1 VGRANN
7 VELGLSFQL
16 PGSKA
21 MFSQSIRRK
30 IVGIALG
37 LVVLMIGTSILSML
51 MANRVGHLLD
61 ELTNKYVPAYGDLAR
76 TNVRSLERALA
87 LRQMVIAKMQAPP
100 DDVAFAQRMQI
111 YRTKDAEITE
121 EAEAARKLI
130 VSIIEDTSTPSDNV
144 ALALIDGRIEAA
156 VTDVRQ
162 LLNDENSRL
171 IGQLEAH
178 DFPEVQ
184 RSLKRIDALRDEFNQ
199 KIDQIRADMLAQV
212 KASAATVMVDQQRAI
227 WITVVVTAIAAIL
240 GLLFAGLVG
249 AGITRPVRL
258 LLQGTREVEAGQL
271 DRPIDVVTRD
281 EIGQL
286 TAAFNRMV
294 GQLRQKEQIRRT
306 FGRYIDPRVVEG
318 LINQSAA
325 GTEGQ
330 RRVMTVM
337 FCDMKGFT
345 GLSEGMTPQGL
356 VKVMNRYLSTMSEP
370 IRAQQGIIDK
380 YIGDAIMAYWGPPFS
395 DEADEARLACLAA
408 IDMMDRI
415 GGLRKELPELLGVRT
430 IPTECDLRIGIATG
444 EALVGSIGSE
454 LMMSFTVMGDTVNL
468 ASRLESANKFYGT
481 RCLVSQTT
489 IAAAAQAVEAR
500 EIDRLVVAGQTRSQI
515 VFEIMGRRGELSAE
529 QIALRAHY
537 SEGLAAYRARHW
549 DEATSALKAALAAA
563 PGDGPCMVLLTR
575 VESFRDNPP
584 TADWDGSWRLDQK
597 NPAAGSTHVG
607 RLSNGV

>member
-1 VGRANN
+1 
-7 VELGLSFQL
+7 
-16 PGSKA
+16 

-37 LVVLMIGTSILSML
+37 LVVLMIATSILSTL

-87 LRQMVIAKMQAPP
+87 LRQMVIAKMQTPP
-100 DDVAFAQRMQI
+100 DDAAFAQRMQI
-111 YRTKDAEITE
+111 YRTKDAEVTQ

-144 ALALIDGRIEAA
+144 ALAHVDGRIEAA
-156 VTDVRQ
+156 VTDVRRF
-162 LLNDENSRL
+162 LNEENNRL
-171 IGQLEAH
+171 VSQLEAR

-184 RSLKRIDALRDEFNQ
+184 RSLKRIDVFRDEFNQ

-212 KASAATVMVDQQRAI
+212 YASAATVMVDQQRAT
-227 WITVVVTAIAAIL
+227 WITVMVTAIAAIL

-249 AGITRPVRL
+249 GGITRPVRL
-258 LLQGTREVEAGQL
+258 LLQGTRDVEAGQL
-271 DRPIDVVTRD
+271 DRSIDVVTRD

-294 GQLRQKEQIRRT
+294 GQLRQKEQMRRT
-306 FGRYIDPRVVEG
+306 FGRYIDPRVAEG

-325 GTEGQ
+325 ATEGQ
-330 RRVMTVM
+330 RQTMTVM

-345 GLSEGMTPQGL
+345 RLSEGVTPQGL

-370 IRAQQGIIDK
+370 IRARQGIIDK
-380 YIGDAIMAYWGPPFS
+380 YIGDAIMAYWGPPFA

-454 LMMSFTVMGDTVNL
+454 FMMSFTVMGDTVNL

-481 RCLVSQTT
+481 RCLVSQAT
-489 IAAAAQAVEAR
+489 IAAADQAVEAR
-500 EIDRLVVAGQTRSQI
+500 EIDRLVVAGQTRPQI
-515 VFEIMGRRGELSAE
+515 VFEIMGRGGELSAE

-537 SEGLAAYRARHW
+537 SDGLAAYRARHW

-575 VESFRDNPP
+575 VESLRDNPP
-584 TADWDGSWRLDQK
+584 PADWDGSWRLDQK
-597 NPAAGSTHVG
+597 NPATQPTEVG
-607 RLSNGV
+607 RP

>member
-1 VGRANN
+1 
-7 VELGLSFQL
+7 
-16 PGSKA
+16 

-37 LVVLMIGTSILSML
+37 LVVLMIATSILSTL

-87 LRQMVIAKMQAPP
+87 LRQMVIAKMQTPP
-100 DDVAFAQRMQI
+100 DDAAFAQRMQI
-111 YRTKDAEITE
+111 YRTKDAEVTQ

-144 ALALIDGRIEAA
+144 ALAHVDGRIEAA
-156 VTDVRQ
+156 VTDVRRF
-162 LLNDENSRL
+162 LNEENNRL
-171 IGQLEAH
+171 VSQLEAR

-184 RSLKRIDALRDEFNQ
+184 RSLKRIDVFRDEFNQ

-212 KASAATVMVDQQRAI
+212 YASAATVMVDQQRAT
-227 WITVVVTAIAAIL
+227 WITVMVTAIAAIL

-249 AGITRPVRL
+249 GGITRPVWL
-258 LLQGTREVEAGQL
+258 LLQGTRDVEAGQL
-271 DRPIDVVTRD
+271 DRSIDVVTRD

-294 GQLRQKEQIRRT
+294 GQLRQKEQMRRT
-306 FGRYIDPRVVEG
+306 FGRYIDPRVAEG

-325 GTEGQ
+325 ATEGQ
-330 RRVMTVM
+330 RQTMTVM

-345 GLSEGMTPQGL
+345 RLSEGVTPQGL

-370 IRAQQGIIDK
+370 IRARQGIIDK
-380 YIGDAIMAYWGPPFS
+380 YIGDAIMAYWGPPFA

-454 LMMSFTVMGDTVNL
+454 FMMSFTVMGDTVNL

-481 RCLVSQTT
+481 RCLVSQAT
-489 IAAAAQAVEAR
+489 IAAADQAVEAR
-500 EIDRLVVAGQTRSQI
+500 EIDRLVVSGQTRPQV
-515 VFEIMGRRGELSAE
+515 VFEIMGRAGELSAE
-529 QIALRAHY
+529 QIALRARY
-537 SEGLAAYRARHW
+537 SDGLAAFRARRW

-563 PGDGPCMVLLTR
+563 PGDGPCMVLLAR
-575 VESFRDNPP
+575 AERLRDNPP
-584 TADWDGSWRLDQK
+584 SVDWDESWHLDQK
-597 NPAAGSTHVG
+597 SRATGPSELGS
-607 RLSNGV
+607 L

>member
-1 VGRANN
+1 
-7 VELGLSFQL
+7 
-16 PGSKA
+16 

-37 LVVLMIGTSILSML
+37 LVVLMIVTSILSTL

-76 TNVRSLERALA
+76 AHVRSLEGALA
-87 LRQMVIAKMQAPP
+87 LRQMVIAKMQTPP
-100 DDVAFAQRMQI
+100 DDVAFAKRMQI
-111 YRTKDAEITE
+111 YRTKDAEVAE

-130 VSIIEDTSTPSDNV
+130 GSIIEDTSTPSDNV

-156 VTDVRQ
+156 VTDVRRLLTEENRQ
-162 LLNDENSRL
+162 LIS
-171 IGQLEAH
+171 QLEAH
-178 DFPEVQ
+178 DFSEVQ
-184 RSLKRIDALRDEFNQ
+184 RSLQRTDALRDQFNQ
-199 KIDQIRADMLAQV
+199 RIDEIRAGMLAQV
-212 KASAATVMVDQQRAI
+212 HASAATVIVNQQRAI
-227 WITVVVTAIAAIL
+227 WITIVVTAIAAIL

-249 AGITRPVRL
+249 GGITRPVRL
-258 LLQGTREVEAGQL
+258 LLQGTRDVEAGQL
-271 DRPIDVVTRD
+271 DRSIDVVTRD

-294 GQLRQKEQIRRT
+294 GQLRQKEEMRRT
-306 FGRYIDPRVVEG
+306 FGRYIDPRVAEG

-325 GTEGQ
+325 ATEGQ
-330 RRVMTVM
+330 RQTMTVM

-345 GLSEGMTPQGL
+345 RLSEGVTPQGL

-370 IRAQQGIIDK
+370 IRARQGIIDK
-380 YIGDAIMAYWGPPFS
+380 YIGDAIMAYWGPPFAG
-395 DEADEARLACLAA
+395 EADEARLACLAA

-454 LMMSFTVMGDTVNL
+454 FMMSFTVMGDTVNL

-481 RCLVSQTT
+481 RCLVSQAT
-489 IAAAAQAVEAR
+489 IAAADQAVEAR
-500 EIDRLVVAGQTRSQI
+500 EIDRLVVAGQTRPQV
-515 VFEIMGRRGELSAE
+515 VFEIMGRAGELSAE
-529 QIALRAHY
+529 QIALRARY
-537 SEGLAAYRARHW
+537 SDGLAAFRARHW

-563 PGDGPCMVLLTR
+563 PGDGPCMVLLAR
-575 VESFRDNPP
+575 AERLRDNPP
-584 TADWDGSWRLDQK
+584 SVDWDGSWHLDQK
-597 NPAAGSTHVG
+597 SRATGPSELGS
-607 RLSNGV
+607 L

>member
-1 VGRANN
+1 
-7 VELGLSFQL
+7 
-16 PGSKA
+16 

-37 LVVLMIGTSILSML
+37 LVVLMIATSILSTL

-87 LRQMVIAKMQAPP
+87 LRQMVIAKMQTPP
-100 DDVAFAQRMQI
+100 DDAAFAQRMQI
-111 YRTKDAEITE
+111 YRTKDAEVTQ

-144 ALALIDGRIEAA
+144 ALAHVDGRIEAA
-156 VTDVRQ
+156 VTDVRRF
-162 LLNDENSRL
+162 LNEENNRL
-171 IGQLEAH
+171 VSQLEAR

-184 RSLKRIDALRDEFNQ
+184 RSLKRIDAFRDEFNQ

-212 KASAATVMVDQQRAI
+212 YASAATVMVDQQRAT
-227 WITVVVTAIAAIL
+227 WITVIVTAIAAIL

-249 AGITRPVRL
+249 GGITRPVRL
-258 LLQGTREVEAGQL
+258 LLQGTRDVEAGQL
-271 DRPIDVVTRD
+271 DRSIDVVTRD

-294 GQLRQKEQIRRT
+294 GQLRQKEQMRRT
-306 FGRYIDPRVVEG
+306 FGRYIDPRVAEG

-325 GTEGQ
+325 ATEGQ
-330 RRVMTVM
+330 RRTMTVM

-380 YIGDAIMAYWGPPFS
+380 YIGDAIMAYWGPPFT

-415 GGLRKELPELLGVRT
+415 GGLRKELPELLGVRS

-454 LMMSFTVMGDTVNL
+454 FMMSFTVMGDTVNL

-481 RCLVSQTT
+481 RCLVSQAT

-500 EIDRLVVAGQTRSQI
+500 EIDRLVVAGQTRPQI
-515 VFEIMGRRGELSAE
+515 VFEIMGRGGELSAE

-537 SEGLAAYRARHW
+537 SDGLAAYRARHW

-575 VESFRDNPP
+575 VESLRDNPP
-584 TADWDGSWRLDQK
+584 PADWDGSWRLDQK
-597 NPAAGSTHVG
+597 NPATQPTEVG
-607 RLSNGV
+607 RP

>member
-1 VGRANN
+1 
-7 VELGLSFQL
+7 
-16 PGSKA
+16 

-37 LVVLMIGTSILSML
+37 LVVLMIATSILSTL

-87 LRQMVIAKMQAPP
+87 LRQMVIAKMQTPP
-100 DDVAFAQRMQI
+100 DDAAFAQRMQI
-111 YRTKDAEITE
+111 YRTKDAEVTQ

-144 ALALIDGRIEAA
+144 ALAHVDGRIEAA
-156 VTDVRQ
+156 VTDVRRFLNEENNQ
-162 LLNDENSRL
+162 LVS
-171 IGQLEAH
+171 QLEAR

-184 RSLKRIDALRDEFNQ
+184 RSLKRIDAFRDEFNQ

-212 KASAATVMVDQQRAI
+212 YASAATVMVDQQRAT
-227 WITVVVTAIAAIL
+227 WITVIVTAIAAIL

-249 AGITRPVRL
+249 GGITRPVRL
-258 LLQGTREVEAGQL
+258 LLQGTRDVEAGQL
-271 DRPIDVVTRD
+271 DRSIDVVTRD

-294 GQLRQKEQIRRT
+294 GQLRQKEQMRRT
-306 FGRYIDPRVVEG
+306 FGRYIDPRVAEG

-325 GTEGQ
+325 ATEGQ
-330 RRVMTVM
+330 RRTMTVM

-380 YIGDAIMAYWGPPFS
+380 YIGDAIMAYWGPPFT

-408 IDMMDRI
+408 IDMMGRI
-415 GGLRKELPELLGVRT
+415 GGLRKELPELLGVRS

-454 LMMSFTVMGDTVNL
+454 FMMSFTVMGDTVNL

-481 RCLVSQTT
+481 RCLVSQAT

-500 EIDRLVVAGQTRSQI
+500 EIDRLVVAGQTRPQI
-515 VFEIMGRRGELSAE
+515 VFEIMGRGGELSAE

-537 SEGLAAYRARHW
+537 SDGLAAYRARHW

-575 VESFRDNPP
+575 VESLRDNPP
-584 TADWDGSWRLDQK
+584 PADWDGSWRLDQK
-597 NPAAGSTHVG
+597 NPATQPTEVG
-607 RLSNGV
+607 RP

>member
-1 VGRANN
+1 
-7 VELGLSFQL
+7 
-16 PGSKA
+16 

-37 LVVLMIGTSILSML
+37 LVVLMIATSILSTL

-61 ELTNKYVPAYGDLAR
+61 ELTNKYVSAYGDLAR

-87 LRQMVIAKMQAPP
+87 LRQMVIAKMQTPP
-100 DDVAFAQRMQI
+100 DDATFAQRMQI
-111 YRTKDAEITE
+111 YRTKDAEVTQ

-144 ALALIDGRIEAA
+144 ALAHVDGQIEAA
-156 VTDVRQ
+156 VTEVRRF
-162 LLNDENSRL
+162 LNEENSRL
-171 IGQLEAH
+171 ISQLEAH

-184 RSLKRIDALRDEFNQ
+184 RSLQRSDAFRDEFNQ
-199 KIDQIRADMLAQV
+199 RIDQIRAGMLAQV
-212 KASAATVMVDQQRAI
+212 HASAATVMVDQERAT
-227 WITVVVTAIAAIL
+227 WITVIVTAIAAIL

-249 AGITRPVRL
+249 GGITRPVRL
-258 LLQGTREVEAGQL
+258 LLQGTRDVEAGQL
-271 DRPIDVVTRD
+271 DRSIDVVTRD

-294 GQLRQKEQIRRT
+294 GQLRQKEQMRRT
-306 FGRYIDPRVVEG
+306 FGRYIDPRVAEG

-325 GTEGQ
+325 ATEGQ
-330 RRVMTVM
+330 RRTMTVM

-380 YIGDAIMAYWGPPFS
+380 YIGDAIMAYWGPPFT

-408 IDMMDRI
+408 VDMMGRI
-415 GGLRKELPELLGVRT
+415 GGWRKELPELLGVRS

-454 LMMSFTVMGDTVNL
+454 FMMSFTVMGDTVNL
-468 ASRLESANKFYGT
+468 ASRLESTNKFYGT
-481 RCLVSQTT
+481 RCLVSQAT
-489 IAAAAQAVEAR
+489 IAAAARAVEAR
-500 EIDRLVVAGQTRSQI
+500 EIDRLVVAGQTRAQI
-515 VFEIMGRRGELSAE
+515 VFEIMGRAGELSAG
-529 QIALRAHY
+529 QIALRTHY
-537 SEGLAAYRARHW
+537 SDGLAAYRARRW
-549 DEATSALKAALAAA
+549 DEATSALKAALAAV
-563 PGDGPCMVLLTR
+563 PSDGPCRVLLTR
-575 VESFRDNPP
+575 VESLRDNPP
-584 TADWDGSWRLDQK
+584 PADWDGSWRLDQK
-597 NPAAGSTHVG
+597 NPATGHTDHLAS
-607 RLSNGV
+607 

>member
-1 VGRANN
+1 
-7 VELGLSFQL
+7 
-16 PGSKA
+16 

-37 LVVLMIGTSILSML
+37 LVVLMIATSILSTL

-61 ELTNKYVPAYGDLAR
+61 ELTDKYVPAYGDLAR

-87 LRQMVIAKMQAPP
+87 LRQMVIAKMQTPP
-100 DDVAFAQRMQI
+100 DDAAFAQRMQI
-111 YRTKDAEITE
+111 YRTKDAEVTQ

-144 ALALIDGRIEAA
+144 ALAHVDGQIEAA
-156 VTDVRQ
+156 VTELRRF
-162 LLNDENSRL
+162 LNEENSRL
-171 IGQLEAH
+171 ISQLEAH

-184 RSLKRIDALRDEFNQ
+184 RSLQRSDAFRDEFNQ
-199 KIDQIRADMLAQV
+199 RIDQIRAGMLAQV
-212 KASAATVMVDQQRAI
+212 YASAATVMVDQQRAT
-227 WITVVVTAIAAIL
+227 WITVIVTAIAAIL

-258 LLQGTREVEAGQL
+258 LLQGTRDVEAGQL
-271 DRPIDVVTRD
+271 DRSIDVVTHD

-306 FGRYIDPRVVEG
+306 FGRYVDPRVAEG

-325 GTEGQ
+325 ATEGQ
-330 RRVMTVM
+330 RRMMTVL

-370 IRAQQGIIDK
+370 IRAQQGVIDK
-380 YIGDAIMAYWGPPFS
+380 YIGDAIMAYWGPPFT

-415 GGLRKELPELLGVRT
+415 GGLRKELPELLGVRS
-430 IPTECDLRIGIATG
+430 IPTQCDLRIGIATG

-454 LMMSFTVMGDTVNL
+454 FMMSFTVMGDTVNL

-481 RCLVSQTT
+481 RCLVSQAT

-500 EIDRLVVAGQTRSQI
+500 EIDRLVVAGQTRPQT
-515 VFEIMGRRGELSAE
+515 VFEIMGRGGELSAE
-529 QIALRAHY
+529 QIALRARY
-537 SEGLAAYRARHW
+537 SDGLTAYRARRW

-563 PGDGPCMVLLTR
+563 PGDGPCMVLVAR
-575 VESFRDNPP
+575 VQSLRDNPP
-584 TADWDGSWRLDQK
+584 PADWDGSWHLDQK
-597 NPAAGSTHVG
+597 SPATGPTEVG
-607 RLSNGV
+607 RP

>member
-1 VGRANN
+1 
-7 VELGLSFQL
+7 
-16 PGSKA
+16 

-37 LVVLMIGTSILSML
+37 LVVLMIATSILSTL

-87 LRQMVIAKMQAPP
+87 LRQMVIAKMQTPP
-100 DDVAFAQRMQI
+100 DDAAFAQRMQI
-111 YRTKDAEITE
+111 YRTKDAEVTQ

-144 ALALIDGRIEAA
+144 ALAHVDGRIEAA
-156 VTDVRQ
+156 VTDVRRF
-162 LLNDENSRL
+162 LNEENNRL
-171 IGQLEAH
+171 VSQLEAR

-184 RSLKRIDALRDEFNQ
+184 RSLKRIDAFRDEFNQ

-212 KASAATVMVDQQRAI
+212 YASAATVMVDQQRAI
-227 WITVVVTAIAAIL
+227 WITVIVTAIAAIL

-249 AGITRPVRL
+249 GGITRPVRL

-271 DRPIDVVTRD
+271 DRSIDVVTSD

-294 GQLRQKEQIRRT
+294 GQLRHKEQMRRT
-306 FGRYIDPRVVEG
+306 FGRYIDPRVAEG

-325 GTEGQ
+325 ATEGQ
-330 RRVMTVM
+330 RRMMTVM

-380 YIGDAIMAYWGPPFS
+380 YIGDAIMAYWGPPFT
-395 DEADEARLACLAA
+395 DEADESRLACLAA
-408 IDMMDRI
+408 IDMMGRI
-415 GGLRKELPELLGVRT
+415 GGLRKELPELLGVRS
-430 IPTECDLRIGIATG
+430 IPIECDLRIGIATG

-454 LMMSFTVMGDTVNL
+454 FMMSFTVMGDTVNL

-481 RCLVSQTT
+481 RCLVSQAT

-500 EIDRLVVAGQTRSQI
+500 EIDRLVVAGQTRPQI
-515 VFEIMGRRGELSAE
+515 VFEIMGRGGELSPE

-537 SEGLAAYRARHW
+537 SDGLAAYRARHW

-575 VESFRDNPP
+575 VESLRDNPP
-584 TADWDGSWRLDQK
+584 PADWDGSWRLDQK
-597 NPAAGSTHVG
+597 NPATTY
-607 RLSNGV
+607 

>member
-1 VGRANN
+1 
-7 VELGLSFQL
+7 
-16 PGSKA
+16 

-37 LVVLMIGTSILSML
+37 LVVLMIATSILSTL

-87 LRQMVIAKMQAPP
+87 LRQMVIAKMQTPP
-100 DDVAFAQRMQI
+100 DDAAFAQRMQI
-111 YRTKDAEITE
+111 YRTKDAEVTQ

-144 ALALIDGRIEAA
+144 ALAHVDGQIEAA
-156 VTDVRQ
+156 VTEVRRF
-162 LLNDENSRL
+162 LNEENSRL
-171 IGQLEAH
+171 ISQLEAH

-184 RSLKRIDALRDEFNQ
+184 RSLQRSDAFRDEFNQ
-199 KIDQIRADMLAQV
+199 RIDQIRAGMLAQV
-212 KASAATVMVDQQRAI
+212 HASAATVMVDQQRAT
-227 WITVVVTAIAAIL
+227 WITVIVTAIAAIL

-249 AGITRPVRL
+249 GGITRPVRL
-258 LLQGTREVEAGQL
+258 LLQGTRDVEAGQL
-271 DRPIDVVTRD
+271 DRSIDVVTRD

-294 GQLRQKEQIRRT
+294 GQLRQKEQMRRT
-306 FGRYIDPRVVEG
+306 FGRYIDPRVAEG

-325 GTEGQ
+325 ATEGQ
-330 RRVMTVM
+330 RRTMTVM

-380 YIGDAIMAYWGPPFS
+380 YIGDAIMAYWGPPFT

-408 IDMMDRI
+408 IDMMGRI

-454 LMMSFTVMGDTVNL
+454 FMMSFTVMGDTVNL

-481 RCLVSQTT
+481 RCLVSQAT

-500 EIDRLVVAGQTRSQI
+500 EIDRLVVAGQTRPQI
-515 VFEIMGRRGELSAE
+515 VFEIMGRGGELSAE
-529 QIALRAHY
+529 QIALRVYY
-537 SEGLAAYRARHW
+537 SDGLAAYRARRW
-549 DEATSALKAALAAA
+549 DEATCALKAALAAA

-575 VESFRDNPP
+575 VESLRDNPP
-584 TADWDGSWRLDQK
+584 PADWDGSWRLDQK
-597 NPAAGSTHVG
+597 NPTTGPADHLAS
-607 RLSNGV
+607 